1 METNTEF
8 ASLPL
13 GGVPRAVSGW
23 KRKVNTAAFIFALF
37 AGGFGTGFIY
47 SQRQAESFLTQTRSD
62 HLSEIT
68 RLQRAHEL
76 VIGSLATNAVKATE
90 TAATATATAAT
101 ATESAA
107 EATKNAAAATGQA
120 AKAVE
125 SSTVHRL
132 KR

>member
-1 METNTEF
+1 MDPILESG
-8 ASLPL
+8 SLPL
-13 GGVPRAVSGW
+13 GVHKPLPGW

-47 SQRQAESFLTQTRSD
+47 SQRQADNFIALQRAD
-62 HLSEIT
+62 HLSEIE
-68 RLQRAHEL
+68 RLQKAHQL
-76 VIGSLATNAVKATE
+76 VIGNLATSAV
-90 TAATATATAAT
+90 AATKSAAT

-107 EATKNAAAATGQA
+107 TATQNAAAATGQA

-125 SSTVHRL
+125 SATVQKF

>member
-1 METNTEF
+1 MDPILESG
-8 ASLPL
+8 SLPL
-13 GGVPRAVSGW
+13 GVHKPLPGW

-47 SQRQAESFLTQTRSD
+47 SQRQADNFIALQRTD
-62 HLSEIT
+62 HLDEIT

-76 VIGSLATNAVKATE
+76 VIGNLATSAVK
-90 TAATATATAAT
+90 ATATAAT
-101 ATESAA
+101 ATQSAAVATESASI
-107 EATKNAAAATGQA
+107 ATQNAAAATGQA

-125 SSTVHRL
+125 SVGIQKL

>member
-1 METNTEF
+1 MEHAPE
-8 ASLPL
+8 ADALPL
-13 GGVPRAVSGW
+13 GGVPKALTGW

-47 SQRQAESFLTQTRSD
+47 SQRQSDNVIALQRAD
-62 HLSEIT
+62 HLDEIT

-76 VIGSLATNAVKATE
+76 VIGNLATSAVKATE
-90 TAATATATAAT
+90 KAATATATAAT

-107 EATKNAAAATGQA
+107 QATGQA

-125 SSTVHRL
+125 SATVQKL